1 MNYSYK
7 PLVSI
12 IIPCYNAERWIAAA
26 IESALGQTY
35 PNIEVIVV
43 DDGSTDGSLDIIKR
57 FDTKINWVSTPNRGP
72 SAAMNT
78 GFKSRARRLDT
89 VLRWGRFVASRQGT
103 FIPEM
108 L

>member
-1 MNYSYK
+1 MNYSCK

-78 GFKSRARRLDT
+78 GFKIAHGDWIQFLGGDD
-89 VLRWGRFVASRQGT
+89 FC
-103 FIPEM
+103 IPTRYVYP
-108 L
+108 